1 MDLINNESQCLVNR
15 FVVEVFFCGL
25 PAEQNGSPK
34 TPQRRAIVATRWV
47 NPSRLLVTHLRGHD
61 CATPGV
67 IVYEKER
74 TPPGGCENRT
84 IDLVRLS
91 M

>member
-1 MDLINNESQCLVNR
+1 MWFLRPLKRTDTDWPR
-15 FVVEVFFCGL
+15 FLNTG
-25 PAEQNGSPK
+25 
-34 TPQRRAIVATRWV
+34 
-47 NPSRLLVTHLRGHD
+47 RLLVTHLRGHD

-67 IVYEKER
+67 IVYEKKR
-74 TPPGGCENRT
+74 TPAGGCENRT